1 LNFAEGRD
9 GEMEPALMEDE
20 ERAMSDVMLRCDRL
34 AA

>member
-1 LNFAEGRD
+1 MGK
-9 GEMEPALMEDE
+9 MEPALMEDE